1 MLIVE
6 VGLNIN
12 ESEFAVALINL
23 EESLDSHAFN
33 GAPIK
38 VDVST
43 GGVLMI
49 ERVDCQLHCLI
60 VFGDKF
66 HLSLVDGVSGGKCL
80 HKLLH
85 GRALFDVDNIHNVPP
100 LCVLS
105 SSNVVVNTVLTCL
118 L

>member
-1 MLIVE
+1 ME
-6 VGLNIN
+6 AGLVID
-12 ESEFAVALINL
+12 ESDFAVALINP
-23 EESLDSHAFN
+23 EESMDTHAFN
-33 GAPIK
+33 GVSIK
-38 VDVST
+38 VDMST

-49 ERVDCQLHCLI
+49 ERIDCQLHCPI

-66 HLSLVDGVSGGKCL
+66 PLSLVDSVSGGKCL

-85 GRALFDVDNIHNVPP
+85 GRALLDVDNIHNVPP

-105 SSNVVVNTVLTCL
+105 LSNVVVNTVLTCL